1 MFHRLIS
8 DRPSLGIVASMTGF
22 TASLLALLAQLS
34 VVIGFLG
41 ALFGLAA
48 GYYTWRLKREH
59 WRRMSEALAPAREVH
74 KKAKAAALKV
84 YKTAVEDIREINEN

>member
-1 MFHRLIS
+1 MSMFNQMIC

-22 TASLLALLAQLS
+22 TTALVSLLAQLS

-48 GYYTWRLKREH
+48 GYYTYRLKREH
-59 WRRMSEALAPAREVH
+59 WHRLERE
-74 KKAKAAALKV
+74 
-84 YKTAVEDIREINEN
+84 RINEENES

>member
-1 MFHRLIS
+1 MFHRLIL
-8 DRPSLGIVASMTGF
+8 DKPSLGIVASITGF
-22 TASLLALLAQLS
+22 TTSLLSLLTQLS

-59 WRRMSEALAPAREVH
+59 WHRLERER
-74 KKAKAAALKV
+74 L
-84 YKTAVEDIREINEN
+84 NEENES

>member
-1 MFHRLIS
+1 MSMFNQLIC

-22 TASLLALLAQLS
+22 TTALVSLLAQLS

-48 GYYTWRLKREH
+48 GYYTWKLKREH
-59 WRRMSEALAPAREVH
+59 WHRLERE
-74 KKAKAAALKV
+74 
-84 YKTAVEDIREINEN
+84 RINEENES